1 VQKLGDFWFGLPVQ
15 RQIIVAVATLG
26 VFLAVLG
33 LGRIATSPNMALL
46 YAGLDPVAAGDVIQ
60 ALEQRGIRYRV
71 EGDSIFVSRQERDET
86 RMHLAGSS
94 LPANGAAGYEL
105 LDSLSGFG
113 TTSQMFDAA
122 YLRAREGELAR
133 TIAAS
138 PGIRAAR
145 VHIAQAST
153 SPFRRETAPRA
164 AVTVTSATGSVSAR
178 QAQAMRFLIA
188 SAVPGLEVDAVS
200 VIDAESG
207 LVAGTDADAPDA
219 MQDRASTLRRNA
231 ERLLEAHLGP
241 GRAVVEVSIDL
252 VTDTETIVERR
263 IDPETR
269 VAISTEAE
277 ERIRSANESGAQ
289 GVTVASNLPEGDAGA
304 DNGTSESRE
313 TETRERTNFEV
324 SESQREIHR
333 APGAIRRQTVAVLV
347 DGHHAP
353 TGDDAPEWRAR
364 SAEELEALRLLVASA
379 VGHDEARG
387 DVITVQSLRFEPI
400 TEPGTEALAPGPW
413 PGLPEPRTLAALAA
427 LTLLAM
433 VLALFVLRPILT
445 AARRN
450 DATPLAQLATGAATP
465 GQLALGAPGERVQ
478 RGSEAPEDALTG
490 EIEAAPA
497 RPRSGSAQA
506 GAAGTARG
514 DTAASEDAGEDAD
527 PVARLRRM
535 IAEREQESVEI
546 LRHWMQETG
555 RTR

>member
-1 VQKLGDFWFGLPVQ
+1 MQKLGDVWFGLPLQ
-15 RQIIVAVATLG
+15 RQIIVAAATLG

-71 EGDSIFVSRQERDET
+71 EGDAIFVPARDRDET
-86 RMHLAGSS
+86 RMHLAARS

-113 TTSQMFDAA
+113 TTAQMFDAA

-207 LVAGTDADAPDA
+207 LVAGTATEEIDAA
-219 MQDRASTLRRNA
+219 QDRSATLRRNA

-252 VTDTETIVERR
+252 VNDSETIVERR

-277 ERIRSANESGAQ
+277 ERTRSASESGAQ
-289 GVTVASNLPEGDAGA
+289 AVTVASNLPEGDAGA
-304 DNGTSESRE
+304 SDGTSESRE

-353 TGDDAPEWRAR
+353 GADGTPEWRAR
-364 SAEELEALRLLVASA
+364 APEELETLRLLVASA

-400 TEPGTEALAPGPW
+400 TEPGTEALAPGRWLAP
-413 PGLPEPRTLAALAA
+413 PEPGTLAALAA
-427 LTLLAM
+427 LTVLAL
-433 VLALFVLRPILT
+433 VLALFVLRPILL
-445 AARRN
+445 AARRG
-450 DATPLAQLATGAATP
+450 DTAPLARLPGHEAAA
-465 GQLALGAPGERVQ
+465 GQLALGGPVA
-478 RGSEAPEDALTG
+478 SEDALTG
-490 EIEAAPA
+490 EVEAAPA
-497 RPRSGSAQA
+497 RTRPAQDRTDPA
-506 GAAGTARG
+506 AGGRGAAIA
-514 DTAASEDAGEDAD
+514 DEDSD
-527 PVARLRRM
+527 PVARLRRI

-546 LRHWMQETG
+546 LRHWMKETG
-555 RTR
+555 RSR

>member
-1 VQKLGDFWFGLPVQ
+1 MQKLGDIWLGLPAQ
-15 RQIIVAVATLG
+15 RQIIVAAATLG

-33 LGRIATSPNMALL
+33 LGRIASSPNMALL

-71 EGDSIFVSRQERDET
+71 QGDGIFVPARERDET
-86 RMHLAGSS
+86 RMHLAARS

-178 QAQAMRFLIA
+178 QAQAIRFLIA
-188 SAVPGLEVDAVS
+188 SAVPGLDVDAVS

-207 LVAGTDADAPDA
+207 LVAGMESDAPDA
-219 MQDRASTLRRNA
+219 VQDRATALRRNA

-252 VTDTETIVERR
+252 VTDSETIVERR

-277 ERIRSANESGAQ
+277 ERTRSANDSGAQ
-289 GVTVASNLPEGDAGA
+289 SVTVASNLPEGDAGA
-304 DNGTSESRE
+304 GDGRSESRE

-347 DGHHAP
+347 DGHHTPGAD
-353 TGDDAPEWRAR
+353 GALEWRAR
-364 SAEELEALRLLVASA
+364 SSEELEALRLLVASA

-400 TEPGTEALAPGPW
+400 TEPGTEALAPRRWLEP
-413 PGLPEPRTLAALAA
+413 PEPGTLAALAA
-427 LTLLAM
+427 LTALAL
-433 VLALFVLRPILT
+433 VLALFVLRPILL
-445 AARRN
+445 AARRG
-450 DATPLAQLATGAATP
+450 DPAPLARLPGHGAAS
-465 GQLALGAPGERVQ
+465 GQLALGGPDA
-478 RGSEAPEDALTG
+478 AEDALTG
-490 EIEAAPA
+490 EVEAAPA
-497 RPRSGSAQA
+497 RARPDPDLTGPA
-506 GAAGTARG
+506 GRARG
-514 DTAASEDAGEDAD
+514 DTAADDDSD
-527 PVARLRRM
+527 PVARLRRI

-546 LRHWMQETG
+546 LRHWMKETG
-555 RTR
+555 RSR